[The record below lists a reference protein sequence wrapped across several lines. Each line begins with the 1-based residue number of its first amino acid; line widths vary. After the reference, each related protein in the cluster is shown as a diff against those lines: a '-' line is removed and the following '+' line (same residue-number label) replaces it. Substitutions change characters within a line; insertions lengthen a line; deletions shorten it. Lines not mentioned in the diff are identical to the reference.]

1 MSNQLD
7 RQRVPENIP
16 SHRTLHNLALPTNAL
31 INHLADVAHNAFDS
45 IVGSKAETPPKS
57 PAKPQAIFSI
67 VARVTKGERM
77 IAERL
82 ARDYSET
89 FVSIVSKS
97 LHLYNAMVE
106 AAKEGGKLVM
116 LTKLSRPN
124 NFCGSQYVVG
134 NAAHSCGSSISQ
146 FGVSNSN
153 NIPSLD
159 DCIAP
164 VEHNEAVIAVREQFA
179 EHGKTPITLNRIYIA
194 APKGPKSE
202 RIAIKAD
209 LVFVNAI
216 EDLEHKTGLNRSS
229 IIRHSLQLYDF
240 VKRRHEDSSAI
251 FFIGDIEIEGI

>member
-16 SHRTLHNLALPTNAL
+16 SQRTLHNLALPSNAL
-31 INHLADVAHNAFDS
+31 MNHLADVAQNAFDS
-45 IVGSKAETPPKS
+45 IPGIKTETPPKS
-57 PAKPQAIFSI
+57 LAKPQVIFSI
-67 VARVTKGERM
+67 VARVTKRERM

-82 ARDYSET
+82 AKDYSET

-116 LTKLSRPN
+116 LTKLPRPSN
-124 NFCGSQYVVG
+124 LCGSQYVVG
-134 NAAHSCGSSISQ
+134 NGAHSYGSSISQ
-146 FGVSNSN
+146 FGASNSSD
-153 NIPSLD
+153 IPSLD
-159 DCIAP
+159 DDVAS
-164 VEHNEAVIAVREQFA
+164 VEYNEAVIAVREQFA
-179 EHGKTPITLNRIYIA
+179 EHGKTPITLNRIYID

-209 LVFVNAI
+209 LVFVNAL
-216 EDLEHKTGLNRSS
+216 EDLEQKTGLNRSS

-240 VKRRHEDSSAI
+240 VKRRHEDSSAN